1 MNYFELFTY
10 IGFAPLFIFIIA
22 IKSVAFWIACNSRN
36 ERQWNKRFY
45 QCVEVFED
53 SPVDSSIVWSF
64 LTDSNKFMNFN
75 YRNKI
80 KWVNF
85 EQPLKLG
92 SAVRIRI
99 RKGYGFK
106 GFLSCFDKESRIV
119 FEYHVWPNATRYIC
133 EIEMIRLEGKTR
145 YILRMKVKK
154 LAVPLMKKLYPKIDE
169 RMKKLGSELLHNCL
183 VICEKKSSEKDQ
195 KEPTIQNLGIP
206 TPSL

>member
-1 MNYFELFTY
+1 MNYFEIFTY
-10 IGFAPLFIFIIA
+10 IGFIPLFIFIISV
-22 IKSVAFWIACNSRN
+22 KSVAFWIVCKSKN

-53 SPVDSSIVWSF
+53 SPVDPSVVWSF
-64 LTDSNKFMNFN
+64 LTDPNKFMNFN

-85 EQPLKLG
+85 EQPLRLG

-99 RKGYGFK
+99 MKGYGFK
-106 GFLSCFDKESRIV
+106 GFLSCFEKESRIV

-154 LAVPLMKKLYPKIDE
+154 LAIPLIKKLFPRIDE
-169 RMKKLGSELLHNCL
+169 RMKKLGSDLLHNCL
-183 VICEKKSSEKDQ
+183 KVCEKNFSEEHQ
-195 KEPTIQNLGIP
+195 QGLYR
-206 TPSL
+206 S

>member
-10 IGFAPLFIFIIA
+10 VGFVPLFIFII
-22 IKSVAFWIACNSRN
+22 SVQSIVFWIVCKSKN

-53 SPVDSSIVWSF
+53 SRVDSSVVWSF
-64 LTDSNKFMNFN
+64 LTDPDKFMNFN
-75 YRNKI
+75 YKNKI

-106 GFLSCFDKESRIV
+106 GFLSFFEPESKIV
-119 FEYHVWPNATRYIC
+119 FEYHVWPNAARYIC
-133 EIEMIRLEGKTR
+133 EIEMIRLEDKTR

-154 LAVPLMKKLYPKIDE
+154 LLVPLIKKIYPRIDE
-169 RMKKLGSELLHNCL
+169 KMKKLGSELLHNCL
-183 VICEKKSSEKDQ
+183 VICEKKSSKNDQ
-195 KEPTIQNLGIP
+195 QESTIQNLEIA

>member
-1 MNYFELFTY
+1 MSYFELFTY
-10 IGFAPLFIFIIA
+10 IGFIPLFIFISSIQ
-22 IKSVAFWIACNSRN
+22 SVVFWIVCKSKN

-53 SPVDSSIVWSF
+53 SPVDSSVVWSF
-64 LTDSNKFMNFN
+64 LTDPNKFMNFN

-85 EQPLKLG
+85 EQPLRLG

-106 GFLSCFDKESRIV
+106 GFLSCFEKESRIV

-145 YILRMKVKK
+145 YVLRMKVKK
-154 LAVPLMKKLYPKIDE
+154 LAVPLIKKLYPRIDE
-169 RMKKLGSELLHNCL
+169 RMKKLGSDLLHNCL
-183 VICEKKSSEKDQ
+183 SICEKKISEKDLVFT
-195 KEPTIQNLGIP
+195 ED
-206 TPSL
+206 

>member
-1 MNYFELFTY
+1 VNYFELFTY
-10 IGFAPLFIFIIA
+10 IGFVPLFIFILA
-22 IKSVAFWIACNSRN
+22 IQSLVFWIVCKSKN
-36 ERQWNKRFY
+36 EKQWNKRFY

-53 SPVDSSIVWSF
+53 FPLDASIVWSF
-64 LTDSNKFMNFN
+64 LTDPNKFMNFN

-106 GFLSCFDKESRIV
+106 GFLSCFDKESKIV

-133 EIEMIRLEGKTR
+133 EVEMIRLENKTR
-145 YILRMKVKK
+145 YVLRMKVKK
-154 LAVPLMKKLYPKIDE
+154 IAVPLIKKLYPKNDE
-169 RMKKLGSELLHNCL
+169 IMKKLCSELLHSCL
-183 VICEKKSSEKDQ
+183 LVCEKNSFEKDQ
-195 KEPTIQNLGIP
+195 EKQTIQNLKIS

>member
-10 IGFAPLFIFIIA
+10 ISFVPLFIFIITLNSVVFWFVC
-22 IKSVAFWIACNSRN
+22 KSKN

-53 SPVDSSIVWSF
+53 SPVDSSIVWYF

-154 LAVPLMKKLYPKIDE
+154 LAVPLIKKLYPKIDE
-169 RMKKLGSELLHNCL
+169 RMKKLASELLHNCL

-195 KEPTIQNLGIP
+195 EEPTIQNLGIS

>member
-10 IGFAPLFIFIIA
+10 IGLIPLFIFIIS
-22 IKSVAFWIACNSRN
+22 IQSVVFWIVCKSKN
-36 ERQWNKRFY
+36 ERKWNKRFY

-53 SPVDSSIVWSF
+53 SPVDSPVVWSF
-64 LTDSNKFMNFN
+64 LTDPNKFMNFN

-85 EQPLKLG
+85 EQPLRLG

-106 GFLSCFDKESRIV
+106 GFLSCFEKESRIV

-154 LAVPLMKKLYPKIDE
+154 IAVPLIKKLYPRIDE
-169 RMKKLGSELLHNCL
+169 RMKKLGSDLLHNCL
-183 VICEKKSSEKDQ
+183 KICEKNCSEENQ
-195 KEPTIQNLGIP
+195 
-206 TPSL
+206 

>member
-10 IGFAPLFIFIIA
+10 VGFVSLFIFIIS
-22 IKSVAFWIACNSRN
+22 IQSVIFWIVCNSRN
-36 ERQWNKRFY
+36 ERKWNKRFY

-99 RKGYGFK
+99 RQGYGFK
-106 GFLSCFDKESRIV
+106 RFLSCFEKESKIV

-133 EIEMIRLEGKTR
+133 EIEMIRLEGKIR

-154 LAVPLMKKLYPKIDE
+154 LVVPLLKKLYPKIDE

-183 VICEKKSSEKDQ
+183 VICEKKSSGKV
-195 KEPTIQNLGIP
+195 KEESTLEILGAP
-206 TPSL
+206 PPSL

>member
-1 MNYFELFTY
+1 MNYFDLFTY
-10 IGFAPLFIFIIA
+10 VGFIPLFILIIS
-22 IKSVAFWIACNSRN
+22 IQSLVFWIVCRSKN

-53 SPVDSSIVWSF
+53 SCVNPSVVWSF
-64 LTDSNKFMNFN
+64 LTDPDKFMNFN

-80 KWVNF
+80 KWVDF

-106 GFLSCFDKESRIV
+106 GILSCFDKESKIV

-133 EIEMIRLEGKTR
+133 EVEMIRLEGKTR
-145 YILRMKVKK
+145 YVLRMKVKK
-154 LAVPLMKKLYPKIDE
+154 LVVPLLKKLYPSIDE
-169 RMKKLGSELLHNCL
+169 RMKKLGAELLHSCL
-183 VICEKKSSEKDQ
+183 VICEKKSSEKD
-195 KEPTIQNLGIP
+195 KEESTLQTLGAPTL
-206 TPSL
+206 SL